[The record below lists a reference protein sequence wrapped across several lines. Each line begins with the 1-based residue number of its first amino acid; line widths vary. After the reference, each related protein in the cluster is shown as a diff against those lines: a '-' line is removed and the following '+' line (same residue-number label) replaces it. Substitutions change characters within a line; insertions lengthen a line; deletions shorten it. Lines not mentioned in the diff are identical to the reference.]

1 MANEFLEITEKLID
15 RININIKNKE
25 TRELILNNI
34 SRIMNDS
41 RAKLDVTNN
50 WFIGTIKTNKD
61 FFTVTFFPSLEEL
74 KDIFIE
80 GAEKNGFHK
89 FNRVIRIDSDMVRVN
104 DIHQHLYVS
113 NDSNSVSTLQK
124 LIVEETYLE
133 NNLVYSNNSF
143 IESSNKSNYVKQK
156 SKYYLSSG
164 KYVECQQ
171 KIVDDV
177 VLSNRYFEYDSS
189 EPLKFDNNNQSLE
202 NNYLPSNEEQFNM
215 GKDEVEEALDR
226 RKYYKM

>member
-1 MANEFLEITEKLID
+1 
-15 RININIKNKE
+15 
-25 TRELILNNI
+25 
-34 SRIMNDS
+34 
-41 RAKLDVTNN
+41 
-50 WFIGTIKTNKD
+50 
-61 FFTVTFFPSLEEL
+61 
-74 KDIFIE
+74 
-80 GAEKNGFHK
+80 
-89 FNRVIRIDSDMVRVN
+89 MVRVN